1 MLRLGLIIAVAI
13 LVADQIAKY
22 WILGPIGFAPPGW
35 WLDPSGANSCRD
47 ANLGC
52 RFIELTPIFDLQMV
66 WNRGFSFGLGR
77 AQDDLG
83 RWALVAMQLGISGVF
98 LWWLRSAVRR
108 PTAIALGLVVGGAL
122 GNVIDR
128 IRFGAVAD
136 FLDFSM
142 NGNFFPWVFNVADAA
157 ITCGAILLGIDMIF
171 FAEAEPGKGTGWRQ
185 FKAWLGR
192 GKGGANGPGS

>member
-1 MLRLGLIIAVAI
+1 MLRLGLIIAVAVF
-13 LVADQIAKY
+13 VADQIAK
-22 WILGPIGFAPPGW
+22 WLILGPGAFSPPGC
-35 WLDPSGANSCRD
+35 LEASIN
-47 ANLGC
+47 C
-52 RFIELTPIFDLQMV
+52 RFIELSPIFDLQMV

-77 AQDDLG
+77 AQNDLG

-98 LWWLRSAVRR
+98 LVWLRTAVRR

-157 ITCGAILLGIDMIF
+157 ITCGAILLAIDMIF
-171 FAEAEPGKGTGWRQ
+171 FAETEPGKGTGWTQ

-192 GKGGANGPGS
+192 DKGGANGSGS